1 MYFDSVGIEYIS
13 EEELNKIRDKS
24 ITYNIF
30 RIKDNESIM
39 CGLCFITFIEYMFAG
54 KSLLDHTNMFS
65 PNDYK
70 MDDKIIYKY
79 FKNRYGRQNKSRV

>member
-1 MYFDSVGIEYIS
+1 
-13 EEELNKIRDKS
+13 
-24 ITYNIF
+24 
-30 RIKDNESIM
+30 M